1 MANTTGVENFINQ
14 YSVGDLSVNN
24 APEMNI
30 NLKSVNEQDT
40 LIAFDT
46 NNAYTTTDDVVNLTL
61 ENVTNDS
68 NIQLDGNDIETL
80 NIESITYGNKVDLGG
95 SALDNTK
102 TVVITGDKD
111 LSIDTAIDAS
121 SSNAMTSIET
131 VDASLFTGNLDLD
144 FNVLGNPTQADTKL
158 NITGGIGDDR
168 VIMTLDQMIR

>member
-1 MANTTGVENFINQ
+1 MF
-14 YSVGDLSVNN
+14 
-24 APEMNI
+24 
-30 NLKSVNEQDT
+30 
-40 LIAFDT
+40 
-46 NNAYTTTDDVVNLTL
+46 
-61 ENVTNDS
+61 TNDS

-131 VDASLFTGNLDLD
+131 VDASLF
-144 FNVLGNPTQADTKL
+144 
-158 NITGGIGDDR
+158 
-168 VIMTLDQMIR
+168 

>member
-1 MANTTGVENFINQ
+1 
-14 YSVGDLSVNN
+14 L
-24 APEMNI
+24 NI

-95 SALDNTK
+95 SALDIK

-111 LSIDTAIDAS
+111 LSIDTVLMLVFKC
-121 SSNAMTSIET
+121 MTKYRN
-131 VDASLFTGNLDLD
+131 VDASFILPG
-144 FNVLGNPTQADTKL
+144 
-158 NITGGIGDDR
+158 
-168 VIMTLDQMIR
+168 